1 MPLFEFQCRSCERQL
16 EALVRP
22 GSEKLTCADCGS
34 TDLERLQSL
43 FAVSSE
49 TTRGTALA
57 SGRKRAASQQ
67 RDAAMSE
74 REHQINHHH

>member
-1 MPLFEFQCRSCERQL
+1 MPLFEFQCRACERQF
-16 EALVRP
+16 EALVRSM
-22 GSEKLTCADCGS
+22 SEKPTCAHCGS

-49 TTRGTALA
+49 TTRGVSLA

-67 RDAAMSE
+67 REVAIAE
-74 REHQINHHH
+74 REHQTNHHH